1 MLPAFLAALAT
12 GAAIYFISVWIGATR
27 LHRSMTSIE
36 RANAQ
41 IEEDKARTSKKKP
54 LERVSR
60 WLRDHGYEGDWTP
73 VILVVLVIYLAISVA
88 LRIFGL
94 NTWVGA
100 ALALPGAVMV
110 TMAGLATARR
120 RLRTKFQVQLMQAFG
135 LIATQIE
142 AGDGAK
148 RAIEKTIN
156 LVEDPLASELRT
168 AVDAQLAS
176 GSLVSALKEI
186 SERYPSRS
194 MRLFITA
201 LEIDEQMGAK
211 LGPALRQAQTALE
224 KDFEL
229 SAEANAEIA
238 QAKGE
243 FFAITAIIGFIVV
256 SLVGGAEG
264 ISRDVYYSF
273 PGWLFL
279 IFAAANYAWG
289 ILRTLKIFRIA
300 KGS

>member
-1 MLPAFLAALAT
+1 MLLAFLAALAT
-12 GAAIYFISVWIGATR
+12 GAAIYFISLWFGATR

-41 IEEDKARTSKKKP
+41 IEEDKALTGKKSPVEK
-54 LERVSR
+54 LSR
-60 WLRDHGYEGDWTP
+60 ALRDRGYEGDWTP

-88 LRIFGL
+88 LRIFGI
-94 NTWVGA
+94 NTWVGSL
-100 ALALPGAVMV
+100 LALPGALMV
-110 TMAGLATARR
+110 AMAGLATARR
-120 RLRTKFQVQLMQAFG
+120 RVRTRFQVQLMQAFG

-156 LVEDPLASELRT
+156 LVEDPLAGELRA
-168 AVDAQLAS
+168 AVDSQLAS
-176 GSLVSALKEI
+176 GSLVTALKDVG
-186 SERYPSRS
+186 ERYPSRS
-194 MRLFITA
+194 MNLFVAA

-211 LGPALRQAQTALE
+211 LGPALRQAQSALE

-243 FFAITAIIGFIVV
+243 FYAITAIIGFIVV

-273 PGWLFL
+273 PGWVFL
-279 IFAAANYAWG
+279 VLAGANYAWG
-289 ILRTLKIFRIA
+289 ILRTMKIFRTA